1 MKKTYSQFTSEALSE
16 QLGIQVIQDYLFQT
30 SALQEPSLWLLETLN
45 MNQEVP
51 MTSEKARSELLITPI
66 LIELRQKNPHIFTYF
81 SGCLFDIDKQRGLK
95 GFCDFIISK
104 RWNAVF
110 LESPVAALVEAK
122 HNQALLDAVPQCGA
136 EMYAAQIF
144 NQRKGQEIPIIYGA
158 VTNGYEWQFLTLEE
172 NTLRVDI
179 KCYTLHNLPELL
191 GVWQVIIDG
200 FK

>member
-1 MKKTYSQFTSEALSE
+1 MKKSYSQFTSEALSE
-16 QLGIQVIQDYLFQT
+16 LGIKVIQDYLFQT
-30 SALQEPSLWLLETLN
+30 IGLQEPSAWLLETLN

-51 MTSEKARSELLITPI
+51 MTSEKARSELLITPV
-66 LIELRQKNPHIFTYF
+66 LIELRKKNPHIFTYF
-81 SGCLFDIDKQRGLK
+81 SGCLLDVDKQRGLK
-95 GFCDFIISK
+95 GYCDFILSK
-104 RWNAVF
+104 QWNAVF

-122 HNQALLDAVPQCGA
+122 HNQTLLDAIPQCGA

-179 KCYTLHNLPELL
+179 KSYTLHNLPELL
-191 GVWQVIIDG
+191 GGWQVIIDS